1 MEILET
7 VTSFLMIPSD
17 TLHPFIFFIPFFP
30 LS

>member
-7 VTSFLMIPSD
+7 VASFLMIPSD